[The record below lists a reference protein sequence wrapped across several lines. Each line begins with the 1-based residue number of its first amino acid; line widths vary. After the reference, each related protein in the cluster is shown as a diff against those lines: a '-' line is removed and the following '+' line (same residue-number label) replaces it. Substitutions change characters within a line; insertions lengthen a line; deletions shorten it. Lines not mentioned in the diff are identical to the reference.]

1 MPKSNKSKSDNVIK
15 SDYLL
20 LERIKSQSIKV
31 EEILIPGKSFV
42 QTYPLFL
49 ESVSAG
55 FPSPADDYLQAQLD
69 LNDYV
74 IQHPAATFFVRVT
87 GDSMKEAGIFSGD
100 ILVVDR
106 ALNVKT
112 GNIVI
117 AVIDGELL
125 VKRIVL
131 KNSMAY
137 LEPENPEYKQ
147 IKITPE
153 MNFEVWG
160 VVTTVVHKLL

>member
-1 MPKSNKSKSDNVIK
+1 MKKRENVF
-15 SDYLL
+15 
-20 LERIKSQSIKV
+20 SINEAKPDSTKV
-31 EEILIPGKSFV
+31 EEIFIPGKTLI

-55 FPSPADDYLQAQLD
+55 FPSPADDYMQAQLD
-69 LNDYV
+69 LNDF
-74 IQHPAATFFVRVT
+74 IIMHPAATFFVKVT

-106 ALNVKT
+106 ALNAKD

-125 VKRIVL
+125 VKRL
-131 KNSMAY
+131 AMKNNRVTLTA
-137 LEPENPEYKQ
+137 ENPNYKP

-160 VVTTVVHKLL
+160 VVTTVIHKVL